1 MTISLIAAV
10 DERGGIG
17 KNGKIPWRLPA
28 DMKHF
33 KKLTLGKPVI
43 MGWKTFE
50 SIGKALPER
59 KNIVLTEDAS
69 FHAEGIAAVHS
80 TEEALAAAEPAE
92 EIMIIGGGTTY
103 RQFLPLAKRIY
114 LTRVQ
119 SVFDADTF
127 FPEFNADE
135 WRETER
141 ADHPADEKNPNAFT
155 FLTLEKQL

>member
-1 MTISLIAAV
+1 MILSLIAAI

-33 KKLTLGKPVI
+33 KELTLGKPVI

-59 KNIVLTEDAS
+59 KNIVLTEDAA
-69 FHAEGIAAVHS
+69 FRVEGITPAHS
-80 TEEALAAAEPAE
+80 AEEALAVAAPAE
-92 EIMIIGGGTTY
+92 EIMIIGGGATY
-103 RQFLPLAKRIY
+103 RQFLPLAKRMY
-114 LTRVQ
+114 LTRVHG
-119 SVFDADTF
+119 VFDSDTF

-135 WRETER
+135 WREVER
-141 ADHPADEKNPNAFT
+141 ADHPADEKNPSAFT
-155 FLTLEKQL
+155 FLTMEKQL

>member
-1 MTISLIAAV
+1 MTITLIAAV

-28 DMKHF
+28 DMRHF
-33 KKLTLGKPVI
+33 KELTLGKPVI

-69 FHAEGIAAVHS
+69 FRGEEAIPVHS
-80 TEEALAAAEPAE
+80 VEEALAAAAPAE
-92 EIMIIGGGTTY
+92 EVMIIGGGATY
-103 RQFLPLAKRIY
+103 QQFLPLAKRMY
-114 LTRVQ
+114 LTRIH

-141 ADHPADEKNPNAFT
+141 VDHPADEKNPSAFT
-155 FLTLEKQL
+155 FLTLEKI